1 MFCCLS
7 KQDVYSFVSYG
18 LNASKLSETAYHK
31 PWFLRDTSDAYEL
44 TSQTKS
50 AQELANSH
58 HVNTHRLRFSK
69 HSLSPSMLSDTCNE
83 TTVNMDTNSNGFEN
97 TLKNDLSNEAT
108 IEGGGVCLVL
118 CRVLLYR
125 VCTVPGVVEE
135 KDVRKAI
142 SKGYD
147 AIYSQSL

>member
-18 LNASKLSETAYHK
+18 LNVTKLSESAYHK

-58 HVNTHRLRFSK
+58 HVDKHRLRFSK
-69 HSLSPSMLSDTCNE
+69 HSLSPSMLSDACNE
-83 TTVNMDTNSNGFEN
+83 TIDMDANNRGFEN
-97 TLKNDLSNEAT
+97 TQQNDLSNEAT

-135 KDVRKAI
+135 KDIRKAI
-142 SKGYD
+142 AKGYD